1 MKIEAQDSNTNREF
15 KKKNMAEGS
24 DEEDQRAIDIIRQRL
39 EGGLPVGSP
48 ELEENRLPRCYD
60 VQEFLTY
67 LRETDEYKRAVRLR
81 EEEILSRRPGISFA
95 PEEIKASFEA
105 TPTFWEMLL
114 NFGQDVLHLSYRETD
129 YPKEFTESMNV
140 YLNIV
145 RKGLAGGLQAD
156 PDLIRESDSARW
168 SAHSKAAR
176 FFVSQGLT
184 EDMRTARYL
193 VRLLMIDRGIEYI
206 HDARISIQRNSAGLT
221 TVNEDA
227 AAISRA
233 TARAVRDRFLS
244 AHPQAE
250 FVDRGLYIDAPAF
263 RSNSLSRDPENNR
276 VLNGKGNRM
285 DSNSY

>member
-1 MKIEAQDSNTNREF
+1 MKIEAQDGNTNRDF

-24 DEEDQRAIDIIRQRL
+24 DKEDQRVIDIIRKRL
-39 EGGLPVGSP
+39 EGGLLVGSS

-114 NFGQDVLHLSYRETD
+114 NFGQDVLHLSYREAD
-129 YPKEFTESMNV
+129 YPKEFTEPMNV

-145 RKGLAGGLQAD
+145 RKGLIGGLQAD
-156 PDLIRESDSARW
+156 PDLIRESDSERW

-184 EDMRTARYL
+184 EDMRTARCL
-193 VRLLMIDRGIEYI
+193 IRLLMIDRGIEYI
-206 HDARISIQRNSAGLT
+206 HDARLSIQRNSVGLT
-221 TVNEDA
+221 INEDA
-227 AAISRA
+227 AAISQA

-250 FVDRGLYIDAPAF
+250 FVDRGLYIDAPAL
-263 RSNSLSRDPENNR
+263 RPNSLTRDPENNR
-276 VLNGKGNRM
+276 VLNRKINRM
-285 DSNSY
+285 DSNPY